1 MSPERTNWAAVAFG
15 LSLAWFAAFQ
25 MFKLPPV
32 LPLLIADY
40 GYGLVLAGG
49 FMSIYAVAGLLLSFG
64 AGQRIARGGWRR
76 PLLGALA
83 VMACG
88 NLLALVWP
96 ASGWVMLA
104 ARTLEGVGFAVLAV
118 IGPTLANRQ
127 AHARHLP
134 LVIGATAAWIPI
146 GQLVAAFLAPVLLTL
161 QGWQSLWLL
170 GLLGCLLFGLWSL
183 RLPHEEE
190 EGQPAPP
197 GTETAGQSPPHPAA
211 SQDRRPLYLAA
222 GLFFLWAGQYFAY
235 MTWLPEYLV
244 TVHGLDLDQAL
255 LGYSLPVSLL
265 ILFTLLTGLMLRLG
279 VPLGLLLIVSI
290 ALQVGVWW
298 LIPVSLEGWRGIASL
313 VIYGIGAGITPTCLF
328 AMPSVLAGQGR
339 DAALAFGVIMTG
351 RNLGVLGGPILLA
364 EVLRASGSWDLAS
377 PVFGTVTTVALAIG
391 AALALL
397 LPPRRR

>member
-32 LPLLIADY
+32 LPVLIADY
-40 GYGLVLAGG
+40 GYGLILAGG

-64 AGQRIARGGWRR
+64 FSRRIERSGWRR

-88 NLLALVWP
+88 NALALLWP
-96 ASGWVMLA
+96 SSGWIMLG
-104 ARTLEGVGFAVLAV
+104 ARTLEGIGFAVLAI

-146 GQLVAAFLAPVLLTL
+146 GQLAAAFLAPQALAL

-183 RLPHEEE
+183 RLPQEEE
-190 EGQPAPP
+190 SRNPSRRAAEHGAGTPDPA
-197 GTETAGQSPPHPAA
+197 E
-211 SQDRRPLYLAA
+211 RRARRLLYLAA

-244 TVHGLDLDQAL
+244 SVQGLDLSDAL

-265 ILFTLLTGLMLRLG
+265 IVFTLVTGLMLRLG
-279 VPLGLLLIVSI
+279 VPLGPLLVGSI

-313 VIYGIGAGITPTCLF
+313 VVYGIGAGITPTCLF
-328 AMPSVLAGQGR
+328 AMPSVAAGR
-339 DAALAFGVIMTG
+339 ARAAASAFGIIMTG
-351 RNLGVLGGPILLA
+351 RNLGVLSGPILLA
-364 EVLRASGSWDLAS
+364 EVLRVSGSWDLAS
-377 PVFGTVTTVALAIG
+377 PVFGTVTAMALAI
-391 AALALL
+391 AACLAVL
-397 LPPRRR
+397 LPARGR